1 MEFSLD
7 LVLLVFIGII
17 AGAINIVAG
26 GGSLLTLPMLIFLG
40 LPPNVANGTNRIA
53 IIIQN
58 IFAVSG
64 FKSKGVS
71 SFPYSIYLAIS
82 ATFGAILGA
91 LWAVDIKGELFNKI
105 LAVIMV
111 IIVIYMVIKRR
122 TSTEELVE
130 RLTGKHFWLGIIAFF
145 FVGIYGGFIQ
155 AGVGFIMLLF
165 LSGINRF
172 SLVKSN
178 AIKVFVA
185 LIYSISAVAV
195 FAYNDMINWK
205 YGLVLS
211 IGNAAGG
218 WFMSRWSVKKGDG
231 LVKIFLI
238 IMVTAMAVKLWFFNA

>member
-1 MEFSLD
+1 MEFSSDLLL
-7 LVLLVFIGII
+7 LVLVGFI
-17 AGAINIVAG
+17 AGMINVIAG

-40 LPPNVANGTNRIA
+40 LPPNIANGTNRIA

-71 SFPYSIYLAIS
+71 AFPYSIYLALS
-82 ATFGAILGA
+82 ATVGAIIGA
-91 LWAVDIKGELFNKI
+91 LLAVDIKGEIFNKI
-105 LAVIMV
+105 LAIIMV
-111 IIVIYMVIKRR
+111 LIVVYMVFKPKI
-122 TSTEELVE
+122 STEELLE
-130 RLTGKHFWLGIIAFF
+130 RITGKYFWLGIFAFF

-155 AGVGFIMLLF
+155 AGVGFIMLLA

-185 LIYSISAVAV
+185 LIYSLSAVV
-195 FAYNDMINWK
+195 IFAYNDMINWK
-205 YGLVLS
+205 YGLILS
-211 IGNAAGG
+211 IGNATGG

-231 LVKIFLI
+231 LVRIFLI
-238 IMVTAMAVKLWFFNA
+238 IMVTVMAVKLWFF